1 MEALVLSAIT
11 NEITETESETVVT
24 CSNDGSAQSCVGSYV
39 VQSFRI
45 NGKQRALPTL
55 NGFTESCAS
64 LKELQLM
71 TYRILSAASGGMYSE
86 KDIVDKIDF
95 VVKDSTNHNLA
106 VMEDVLVCNKLNWNC
121 NTVPSALVCHVH
133 PLMMFQRC
141 VKTVFQDIYNAI
153 GNDSIKECCV
163 TDIDFRN
170 ESFIYKAIACLCCFI
185 NSDYSSKPWNR
196 QEHFDAYIH
205 PKKNESLSMKDHR
218 FNGLF

>member
-95 VVKDSTNHNLA
+95 VVKDSTNHNLG
-106 VMEDVLVCNKLNWNC
+106 VMYL
-121 NTVPSALVCHVH
+121 
-133 PLMMFQRC
+133 
-141 VKTVFQDIYNAI
+141 Y
-153 GNDSIKECCV
+153 V
-163 TDIDFRN
+163 TN
-170 ESFIYKAIACLCCFI
+170 
-185 NSDYSSKPWNR
+185 
-196 QEHFDAYIH
+196 
-205 PKKNESLSMKDHR
+205 
-218 FNGLF
+218 